1 MVDRVGVTVK
11 LSLLQQL
18 KGVKDRN
25 CSRGG
30 GLAGVIPASN
40 RNFSRTPGIPRAS
53 VYHSVQNFSAS
64 KIWTWCLIGWFCFSR
79 AQNRGFHVL

>member
-18 KGVKDRN
+18 RGVKDRN
-25 CSRGG
+25 CSWG

-53 VYHSVQNFSAS
+53 VYHSLTKTSLRPRF
-64 KIWTWCLIGWFCFSR
+64 G
-79 AQNRGFHVL
+79 RGV